1 MPASGCNALGLTL
14 LLAAAVLAPAR
25 AQAQTTDPQP
35 PWRGLYVGGGGAYST
50 VSVEVSNCDDDC
62 YWWGDYS
69 AYDQGDGDIGW
80 SVHAGLRVHEFV
92 ALEVNYLDTG
102 SIRWEQDLVYMPEFN
117 DYYNNRVDFSAQVT
131 EVSVLGILPL
141 VEVMEVYLRLGVGFW
156 DGQSQQ
162 RLDQSFGNDVVT
174 RSVDENGTGL
184 LFGVGAGVTLA
195 KVCHLRLELQSVDID
210 EDVLNAR
217 DDSSIESILFEVQFR
232 FGAH

>member
-1 MPASGCNALGLTL
+1 MTAAGCRIPGTAL
-14 LLAAAVLAPAR
+14 LLVAALLATSGAR
-25 AQAQTTDPQP
+25 AQATDPQP

-50 VSVEVSNCDDDC
+50 VSVEVYDCDDDC

-92 ALEVNYLDTG
+92 ALEVNYLETG

-131 EVSVLGILPL
+131 EVSALGILPL
-141 VEVMEVYLRLGVGFW
+141 AEIVELYLRLGVGFW

-162 RLDQSFGNDVVT
+162 RLDQSFGDEVVT

-195 KVCHLRLELQSVDID
+195 KAFHLRLELQSVNID

-217 DDSSIESILFEVQFR
+217 DDSSIESILFELQFR
-232 FGAH
+232 FGAL